1 MQGQVRLEPK
11 PGAGARLQEPH
22 RGLPGAAPR
31 GARPSAPQSPRPTGG
46 LPFSP
51 GVTLR
56 LQRAVCSA
64 CATAE
69 LQRRQLGGPSR
80 FPTRAPSGG
89 TVWGAWGCSCGPPR
103 VCPCLC
109 PSAVLGWSPCTSD
122 SVTTWPVHV
131 RSAWSSRLRGL
142 RDRGGARRPR
152 PATAPRPGGAG
163 AGCSQALGPRGG
175 LVPRTALR
183 TRQPKGE
190 AGGGGQH
197 PGQEGPT
204 WSPSPLTFS
213 LRGAPG
219 RGPARPP
226 RGSAAALLRAAAK
239 VERREF
245 REQTILIKQTN
256 EFIASARY

>member
-1 MQGQVRLEPK
+1 MQGQVRLGPK
-11 PGAGARLQEPH
+11 PGAGARLQEPL

-56 LQRAVCSA
+56 LQRAVCSV

-89 TVWGAWGCSCGPPR
+89 TVRGAWGCSRGPPR

-142 RDRGGARRPR
+142 RDRGGAGTSACNGPQARRGRRGLQP
-152 PATAPRPGGAG
+152 GAG
-163 AGCSQALGPRGG
+163 S
-175 LVPRTALR
+175 
-183 TRQPKGE
+183 
-190 AGGGGQH
+190 
-197 PGQEGPT
+197 
-204 WSPSPLTFS
+204 
-213 LRGAPG
+213 PG
-219 RGPARPP
+219 RSRAQDGFEDKAAEG
-226 RGSAAALLRAAAK
+226 RGRWWRSAPWSGRAHLEPLATHLFPSGGSGS
-239 VERREF
+239 R
-245 REQTILIKQTN
+245 TCP
-256 EFIASARY
+256 ASARFGCSSSAGGREGGAQRISGADGSHKAD

>member
-1 MQGQVRLEPK
+1 MQGQVRLGPK

-51 GVTLR
+51 GVTPR

-89 TVWGAWGCSCGPPR
+89 TVWGAWGCSRGPPR

-122 SVTTWPVHV
+122 SMTTWPVHV

-142 RDRGGARRPR
+142 RDRGGVGTLACNGPQAWRGRRGLQP
-152 PATAPRPGGAG
+152 GAG
-163 AGCSQALGPRGG
+163 S
-175 LVPRTALR
+175 
-183 TRQPKGE
+183 
-190 AGGGGQH
+190 
-197 PGQEGPT
+197 
-204 WSPSPLTFS
+204 
-213 LRGAPG
+213 PG
-219 RGPARPP
+219 RSRAQDGFEDKAAEG
-226 RGSAAALLRAAAK
+226 RGRW
-239 VERREF
+239 
-245 REQTILIKQTN
+245 
-256 EFIASARY
+256 